1 MEDCM
6 ASDTRV
12 EIHFK
17 DLEQDDDV
25 REHLHDRCT
34 HLAEEFPETTDFEL
48 TLQES
53 ALAIEC
59 HAHVSGKRTS
69 IAAHSNGAETP
80 RQAGDQALD
89 KVERELR
96 KAHDKRIF
104 TPRREAQK
112 NRAKRNV

>member
-1 MEDCM
+1 M
-6 ASDTRV
+6 AGDTRV

-17 DLEQDDDV
+17 DLEYDDEV
-25 REHLHDRCT
+25 RDHLNDRCL
-34 HLAEEFPETTDFEL
+34 HLAQEFPETTSFEL

-53 ALAIEC
+53 AASIDC
-59 HAHVSGKRTS
+59 HIHVAGKRTQVAS
-69 IAAHSNGAETP
+69 HASGAETP

-104 TPRREAQK
+104 QPRREAQK
-112 NRAKRNV
+112 NRGKRSV